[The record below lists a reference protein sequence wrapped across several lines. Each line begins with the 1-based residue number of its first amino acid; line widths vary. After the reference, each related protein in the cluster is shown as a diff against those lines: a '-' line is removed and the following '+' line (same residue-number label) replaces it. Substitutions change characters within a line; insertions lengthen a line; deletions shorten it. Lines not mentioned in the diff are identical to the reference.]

1 MILTMG
7 EPQIRSL
14 LHRQV
19 SSLYPLVEGDVEAV
33 DAALPAALARAERCF
48 SRVRNKYYSEGGS
61 VRFDPMHGCQWAAF
75 LYLLSNEI
83 WRSGGGA
90 VCDKLYAVSKA
101 LSGADLFYQVG
112 LPEVFFFDHPVG
124 SVAGRATYSD
134 YFSFGQGC
142 TVGNNHGAYPE
153 FGESVFMMSD
163 SKVIGACRIGD
174 FVIIGANSYIKDREI
189 PSGSLVFGQEPD
201 VILKH
206 RPDYVREYAEGVFRY
221 E

>member
-1 MILTMG
+1 MILAMS
-7 EPQIRSL
+7 EARIRSL

-19 SSLYPLVEGDVEAV
+19 ASLFLLEDEDVEMI
-33 DAALPAALARAERCF
+33 DASLSNATERAERCF
-48 SRVRNKYYSEGGS
+48 SQVRNKYYNEGGTT
-61 VRFDPMHGCQWAAF
+61 RFDPLHGCQWTAF

-101 LSGADLFYQVG
+101 LSGADLFYQIE

-124 SVAGRATYSD
+124 SVIGRASYSD
-134 YFSFGQGC
+134 FFVFGQGC
-142 TVGNNHGAYPE
+142 TVGNNHGVFPT
-153 FGESVFMMSD
+153 FGESVFMMSN
-163 SKVIGACRIGD
+163 SKVIGDCRIGD
-174 FVIIGANSYIKDREI
+174 FVIIGANSYIKDREV

-201 VILKH
+201 VVVKH
-206 RPDYVREYAEGVFRY
+206 RPDYVRGHAEKVFRY